1 MYGSCSVKEMDI
13 FFVHRKIKWHEKEKN
28 DKEITKI
35 IVVWC
40 LFITAYTYPII
51 YLTPTFYYGERSF
64 SLHGPKFFN
73 CSQNYVTMPFS
84 TVYKNGLTHSL
95 WNSLIFWRKEF
106 QYLSILTIMLC
117 LFWIV
122 LISEYTSVISWF
134 NKSTLTNSSSANKN
148 GLLWYCQSC
157 CICYFWYIMYD
168 LMWQIVCGVPNNL
181 ENGQENFFNINAQI

>member
-73 CSQNYVTMPFS
+73 LSQNYVTILFS
-84 TVYKNGLTHSL
+84 TFLEIYELPK
-95 WNSLIFWRKEF
+95 W
-106 QYLSILTIMLC
+106 
-117 LFWIV
+117 
-122 LISEYTSVISWF
+122 
-134 NKSTLTNSSSANKN
+134 
-148 GLLWYCQSC
+148 
-157 CICYFWYIMYD
+157 
-168 LMWQIVCGVPNNL
+168 NNL
-181 ENGQENFFNINAQI
+181 LIIKRFIFLTEEISIFVNLNNHVMSVLNCTDFRLHISHILVQLINFDK

>member
-73 CSQNYVTMPFS
+73 LTQNYVTKLFS
-84 TVYKNGLTHSL
+84 TFLEIYELWVWHGSLHST
-95 WNSLIFWRKEF
+95 WGSLIFKKSEMEEQKFVFQKEKF
-106 QYLSILTIMLC
+106 LPQQQ
-117 LFWIV
+117 
-122 LISEYTSVISWF
+122 
-134 NKSTLTNSSSANKN
+134 K
-148 GLLWYCQSC
+148 
-157 CICYFWYIMYD
+157 
-168 LMWQIVCGVPNNL
+168 
-181 ENGQENFFNINAQI
+181 